1 MYNIYDRWPE
11 ISRAAYQENHE
22 SPDFGNIDHIIFSG
36 MGGSGSVG
44 DLLAAI
50 FSKTNIHVTVV
61 KGYLLPKTVD
71 QNTLVITTSVSGNTM
86 ETLSVL
92 ESAKKHTKKIMAFSD
107 GGKMKKF
114 CDSNNL
120 QHKNIPMIHSPR
132 ASLPRILFSLLNF
145 LKNILPINYTEIEDS
160 IKQMELLKNK
170 INSTNLTSQNPS
182 LDLAEWITGIP
193 LIYYPW
199 GLQSA
204 ATRFKNSIH
213 ENAKTHAITEDII
226 EASHN
231 EVMGWETKSNVQP
244 ILIQGV
250 DDYIKTKERWKILKE
265 FFENKNIRYHEVFSI
280 EGNILSKLM
289 NLIYLFDYSTIYL
302 AAKNGIDPSPIKS
315 IDFIK
320 SRIIST

>member
-1 MYNIYDRWPE
+1 MYNTYDAWPE
-11 ISRAAYQENHE
+11 ISKEAYQENQE
-22 SPDFGNIDHIIFSG
+22 YPDFENTDHIIFSG
-36 MGGSGSVG
+36 
-44 DLLAAI
+44 LAAI

-71 QNTLVITTSVSGNTM
+71 QNTLVITTSISGNTL

-92 ESAKKHTKKIMAFSD
+92 ESAKKHTKKILAFSD
-107 GGKMKKF
+107 GGKLKKF

-120 QHKNIPMIHSPR
+120 EHKNIPMIHSPR
-132 ASLPRILFSLLNF
+132 ASLPRILYNVLNV
-145 LKNILPINYTEIEDS
+145 LKTILPINHTDIEDS
-160 IKQMELLKNK
+160 IKQMELLRNK
-170 INSTNLTSQNPS
+170 INSSNLTPQNPS
-182 LDLAEWITGIP
+182 LDLAEWITDIP

-199 GLQSA
+199 GLRPA

-226 EASHN
+226 EACHN
-231 EVMGWETKSNVQP
+231 EVMGWETKSNIQP

-265 FFENKNIRYHEVFSI
+265 FFEEKNIAYREVFSI

-289 NLIYLFDYSTIYL
+289 HMIYFFDYATIYL
-302 AAKNGIDPSPIKS
+302 AAKNGIDPSPIQS
-315 IDFIK
+315 IDYIK
-320 SRIIST
+320 KRINPT